1 MVENEDCLKKEQVTK
16 EQAGDVELVRNDNE
30 IEWFKSSFGR
40 MYRTWQYRGGLT
52 VRDSCQKQF
61 KSSAVG

>member
-1 MVENEDCLKKEQVTK
+1 MVENENCLKKEQVTK

-40 MYRTWQYRGGLT
+40 MYRIGKIGKYGKIWKIQE
-52 VRDSCQKQF
+52 K
-61 KSSAVG
+61 KK

>member
-16 EQAGDVELVRNDNE
+16 EQTGDVELVKKDSE

-40 MYRTWQYRGGLT
+40 MYRIGKNG
-52 VRDSCQKQF
+52 
-61 KSSAVG
+61 